1 MVYIRINRLPVLTQW
16 HFIYPVL
23 FTVAGAA
30 LDLSGVFLLSHRLPD
45 YPFVRKTKGHPY
57 YRQHLNTD
65 KTCLSKVYYSLC
77 FRFNA
82 DVDHNHFVASNFG
95 VMFSIR
101 GIIKLISKNLQKK
114 NTLLQYMNHLIE

>member
-1 MVYIRINRLPVLTQW
+1 MLSQW

-77 FRFNA
+77 FGFNA
-82 DVDHNHFVASNFG
+82 DVNHKPFVVSIFG
-95 VMFSIR
+95 VLFSNRDINN
-101 GIIKLISKNLQKK
+101 LILENLVSK
-114 NTLLQYMNHLIE
+114 